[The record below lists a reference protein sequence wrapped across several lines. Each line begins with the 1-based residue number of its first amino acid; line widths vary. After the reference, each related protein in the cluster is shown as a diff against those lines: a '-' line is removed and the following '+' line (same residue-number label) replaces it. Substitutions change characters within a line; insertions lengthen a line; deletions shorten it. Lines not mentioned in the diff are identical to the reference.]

1 MEHNLKRELASVGP
15 MVTAHDLAHAI
26 ADDGIGPH
34 EQTLLWMA
42 KGAAREGVSPTLLAA
57 MLDQTAAEVLRQRAF
72 GAVIRAMQNPARR
85 SEAVEA
91 PPAAPPHGEQERE
104 AS

>member
-1 MEHNLKRELASVGP
+1 MRHDLKHELAGVRP
-15 MVTAHDLAHAI
+15 MVTADDLAHAI
-26 ADDGIGPH
+26 AHDGIGPH

-42 KGAAREGVSPTLLAA
+42 KGAARDGVSPTLLAA

-85 SEAVEA
+85 PEALER
-91 PPAAPPHGEQERE
+91 PPEAAPRGEQERE